1 MRAFA
6 CQKSWRVCKR
16 FSLEVVV
23 IANRSQ
29 MSFSP
34 NELLSCWGFAVAVA
48 AVVVVAADCVNR
60 ESIYSQSV
68 ATILVYRL
76 SLVVSGVGFQ
86 GSNGSL
92 CSSAC
97 AEYPLPYSIVGPW
110 SSLPPSMSSLSLSL
124 LYPGPKSGVLRLCL
138 ASDGWWC

>member
-34 NELLSCWGFAVAVA
+34 NELLSWRLSLFPGPVAEWLYST
-48 AVVVVAADCVNR
+48 DCVNR
-60 ESIYSQSV
+60 ESIYSPSF
-68 ATILVYRL
+68 AILAYRL
-76 SLVVSGVGFQ
+76 SSVVSGVGFQ

-92 CSSAC
+92 YSSAC

-110 SSLPPSMSSLSLSL
+110 SSSPSSLIESLSL
-124 LYPGPKSGVLRLCL
+124 LCPGP
-138 ASDGWWC
+138 